1 MAPPIALP
9 PPIAL
14 TLTARR
20 PQTLVGE
27 QIVFEL
33 GVRVERAITLDMPEL
48 NRDRTTIHLQSKDP
62 ANPKAW
68 KLTGADY
75 MRLFHVHPLS
85 QVGGLVAVE
94 AGRQWTAEL
103 NLSQYTTALPAGQ
116 YAVSVSYRY
125 GAGEA
130 ETVSTNAVEFAVTSA
145 TLGHVSYRWFGGAKE
160 RETLGSLYVAVDR
173 GNEEWLYQVASR
185 RNPGAVE
192 TAVRLG
198 RPARKAGAKPMLA
211 HLNDIEAMH
220 FSKYAVWEE
229 SGELGAVKVNAGGRG
244 GEPRFVRHGL
254 QAGAQLIDPPLHQHH
269 GGLMAMLTG
278 KLADNRPGLA
288 LVTLGAEGPGESRLL
303 PLPLDAAPGETLALW
318 PAEEGAPTLY
328 LQVGERWLARR
339 AAGGMQP
346 VEAELPLASLAVSQW
361 MGSGVLYGHFRSGA
375 SIRTYERR
383 LGAAAAA
390 PGHSYE
396 AAGTGRFVG
405 AAWREPGGVALL
417 LETEGGGWV
426 VLDGGQR
433 YPIPAVRPGTGQ
445 PILLPAGKAI
455 YVLQH
460 EAERG
465 FVAMMVGTAPPEAL
479 V

>member
-14 TLTARR
+14 TLTVRR

-27 QIVFEL
+27 QIVFGL
-33 GVRVERAITLDMPEL
+33 GIRVERAITLDMPEL

-62 ANPKAW
+62 AKPKNW

-103 NLSQYTTALPAGQ
+103 NLSQYTTALPAGP
-116 YAVSVSYRY
+116 YAASVSYRY

-130 ETVSTNAVEFAVTSA
+130 ETVSTNTVEFSVAPA
-145 TLGHVSYRWFGGAKE
+145 ALGHVSYRWFGGAKE
-160 RETLGSLYVAVDR
+160 RETLGSIAVVVER

-198 RPARKAGAKPMLA
+198 RPARKAGAKPVLA

-220 FSKYAVWEE
+220 FSKYALWEE
-229 SGELGAVKVNAGGRG
+229 GGELGAVKVNPGGRG

-254 QAGAQLIDPPLHQHH
+254 RAGARLIDPPLHQHH
-269 GGLMAMLTG
+269 GGVMAMLTG
-278 KLADNRPGLA
+278 QLADNRPGLA

-303 PLPLDAAPGETLALW
+303 PLDAAPTEALALW

-328 LQVGERWLARR
+328 LQVGGRWVARR
-339 AAGGMQP
+339 AAGGLQP
-346 VEAELPLASLAVSQW
+346 VEAELPLESLALSQW
-361 MGSGVLYGHFRSGA
+361 MGTGVLYGHFRSGA
-375 SIRTYERR
+375 AIRTYERR
-383 LGAAAAA
+383 LGAAAAG
-390 PGHSYE
+390 PGQRYE
-396 AAGTGRFVG
+396 AAGTGRFVA

-417 LETEGGGWV
+417 LENDGGGWV

-433 YPIPAVRPGTGQ
+433 YPIPAARQATGQ